1 MNYFDDRIF
10 RVARGAALGPIV
22 EKGRAVIDA
31 NYEKAF
37 GDSWTLK
44 AKVKNLTNEPVTYM
58 QNVNDIEFYE
68 MGTSV
73 NISLS
78 YSL

>member
-1 MNYFDDRIF
+1 MIVFLEL
-10 RVARGAALGPIV
+10 RVELLWVIV

>member
-1 MNYFDDRIF
+1 M
-10 RVARGAALGPIV
+10 
-22 EKGRAVIDA
+22 IDA

>member
-1 MNYFDDRIF
+1 
-10 RVARGAALGPIV
+10 
-22 EKGRAVIDA
+22 
-31 NYEKAF
+31 
-37 GDSWTLK
+37 
-44 AKVKNLTNEPVTYM
+44 VTYM